1 MRASKAAPAAVVA
14 SVALVASV
22 AFARGSEPI
31 VVRRITGGGDDV
43 LSGGERTSIEEA
55 RLRFPVPLLLPQTT
69 VDNDETIAEIWVR
82 LGDDPEAYVIYASG
96 LHAIVESA
104 SRHQPV
110 AEFIQAQV
118 ADGSPMVGEQIFG
131 YDAAIID
138 PIPTEGFGG
147 NVRVVVGDSV
157 VVIIGNERSTGEY
170 LRAAMTSAILDP
182 QV

>member
-1 MRASKAAPAAVVA
+1 MRAPRAAAAAVVA

-31 VVRRITGGGDDV
+31 AVRRLTGVDPDSV

-82 LGDDPEAYVIYASG
+82 LGNDPEAYVIYASG

-110 AEFIQAQV
+110 GEFIRAQV
-118 ADGSPMVGEQIFG
+118 ADGSLMIGEQILG

-138 PIPTEGFGG
+138 PIPAEGFGG
-147 NVRVVVGDSV
+147 NVRAIVGDSV
-157 VVIIGNERSTGEY
+157 VVIIGNEGSPARTFE
-170 LRAAMTSAILDP
+170 RR
-182 QV
+182 